1 MGSNLTSFGESH
13 STNGAMSLM
22 FPTWGKIDEGGIEKV
37 GAEVYIPIL
46 RPRIHYTW
54 TRLSEAPASADI
66 AMAKCDLWEE
76 ERRRTITSLRK
87 CFWKSLSDSSE
98 LSIKKLDFELYILT
112 LPTSTQN
119 MEQALERFAKY
130 PDIMGGRGSFWRRRH
145 TTHYAVLHNRLLE
158 KIIHRVF
165 SCFEISRKE

>member
-1 MGSNLTSFGESH
+1 
-13 STNGAMSLM
+13 
-22 FPTWGKIDEGGIEKV
+22 V
-37 GAEVYIPIL
+37 GAEIYIPIL

-98 LSIKKLDFELYILT
+98 LSIKKLDFDEWR
-112 LPTSTQN
+112 
-119 MEQALERFAKY
+119 ERGSE
-130 PDIMGGRGSFWRRRH
+130 GGRRALYPHSSYFDSKHGAS
-145 TTHYAVLHNRLLE
+145 
-158 KIIHRVF
+158 
-165 SCFEISRKE
+165 S